1 MQIYKD
7 TLGGKVAFVTG
18 AGSGIGRAT
27 AKLLAFAG
35 ARVAPLARHLEE
47 SERLCEEIR
56 HGGGEALAVA
66 GDISKPNEMDAV
78 VTAIHSQWQK
88 LDIVVA
94 NAGINGL
101 WAPIDE
107 ISFEEWNKT
116 MSVNLTGTF
125 LTIKPSLPLL
135 KISGGSIVII
145 SSING
150 TRVFSNPGTG
160 AYAVSKAAQAAFA
173 KKAAIELAQHR
184 IRVNVVCPGSI
195 STRIDE
201 SVTYKDL
208 DQIKIEANYPKGTVP
223 LTAGQVG
230 TAGQVAQLIWFLASD
245 ASSHI
250 TGTEVYIDGGES
262 LLMG

>member
-7 TLGGKVAFVTG
+7 TLVGKVAFVTG

-35 ARVAPLARHLEE
+35 ARVAPLTRNREDAENI
-47 SERLCEEIR
+47 CEEIR
-56 HGGGEALAVA
+56 HGGGEALPVI
-66 GDISKPNEMDAV
+66 GDISKLEDMEA
-78 VTAIHSQWQK
+78 AIAEIHGRWQK

-107 ISFEEWNKT
+107 FSLEEWSKT
-116 MSVNLTGTF
+116 LTVNLTGTF
-125 LTIKPSLPLL
+125 LTLKPSLPLL
-135 KISGGSIVII
+135 KLNGGSVVIV
-145 SSING
+145 SSVNG
-150 TRVFSNPGTG
+150 TRIFSNPGTA
-160 AYAVSKAAQAAFA
+160 AYAVSKAGQAAFA

-184 IRVNVVCPGSI
+184 IRVNVICPGSI
-195 STRIDE
+195 ATRIDD
-201 SVTYKDL
+201 SVTHKDL
-208 DQIKIEANYPKGTVP
+208 DQIKIEASYPKGTVP
-223 LTAGQVG
+223 LTEGQPG

-250 TGTEVYIDGGES
+250 TGTEVFIDGGES